1 MKKTKSG
8 FSQPFQHLSLFLT
21 QAKKKGKRES
31 GREGG
36 RGDREEKI
44 SQWGWRRKRKVGRPM
59 IATKELISGVK
70 RPYIPVMRAPAT
82 TEEGDGA

>member
-1 MKKTKSG
+1 
-8 FSQPFQHLSLFLT
+8 
-21 QAKKKGKRES
+21 
-31 GREGG
+31 
-36 RGDREEKI
+36 
-44 SQWGWRRKRKVGRPM
+44 M